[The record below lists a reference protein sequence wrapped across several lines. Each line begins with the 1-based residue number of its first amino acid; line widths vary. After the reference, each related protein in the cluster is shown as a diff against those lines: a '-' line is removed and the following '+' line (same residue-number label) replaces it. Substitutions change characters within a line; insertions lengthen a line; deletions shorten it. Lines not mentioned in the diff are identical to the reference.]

1 MRSYRV
7 SLAFSFEPPIHFHIT
22 FILSGLLVSSSPFL
36 RTELILSFHTYDY
49 ARHFLSSCT
58 RILGLETMPNGIE
71 HEGRY
76 TQVGTFPIGIDPM
89 QFVDGIREEGIVKR
103 LQALKARFKGCKV
116 SMLFDLIRVWWGV
129 WMEAVGKDMISGG

>member
-1 MRSYRV
+1 
-7 SLAFSFEPPIHFHIT
+7 
-22 FILSGLLVSSSPFL
+22 
-36 RTELILSFHTYDY
+36 
-49 ARHFLSSCT
+49 
-58 RILGLETMPNGIE
+58 MPNGIE

-116 SMLFDLIRVWWGV
+116 SMLFDLIRLWSGV